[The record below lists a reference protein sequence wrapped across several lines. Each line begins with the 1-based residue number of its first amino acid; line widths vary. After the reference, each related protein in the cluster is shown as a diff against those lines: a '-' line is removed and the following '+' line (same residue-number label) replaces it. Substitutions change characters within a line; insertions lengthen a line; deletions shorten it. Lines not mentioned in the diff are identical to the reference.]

1 MTETPE
7 RKRKYHSPDGIN
19 RSHKI
24 EKQINEAF
32 ALAFSG
38 EAGDF
43 VLDYLR
49 RISIERVNGPAVDTN
64 SLLHMEGQRFLVGV
78 IQQRINLGKE
88 KLP

>member
-1 MTETPE
+1 MTDEKK
-7 RKRKYHSPDGIN
+7 KRKYVSPDGVN

-24 EKQINEAF
+24 EKQINEAL

-38 EAGDF
+38 EAGEF
-43 VLDYLR
+43 ALDYLR
-49 RISIERVNGPAVDTN
+49 RVTIERVNGPAVDTN